1 MREAPVTGQ
10 ERPDPRRVRDRARL
24 IGAERVL
31 EPFHVLGRDVR
42 VRLVRRERAAGDR
55 FQDREDH
62 HGDAEEQRDRL
73 DEPARDVTSHLP
85 RPTALVRSYFR
96 IDQSSA
102 FQVMSSQVLPLY
114 PDTFDRNASRP
125 WRAYIQ
131 MIGTLSLR
139 ILTASA

>member
-10 ERPDPRRVRDRARL
+10 EVPEPRRVLDRDRL
-24 IGAERVL
+24 IQAERVL
-31 EPFHVLGRDVR
+31 EPFHVLRRDVR
-42 VRLVRRERAAGDR
+42 VRLVRRERAAGNR
-55 FQDREDH
+55 LQDREDH

-85 RPTALVRSYFR
+85 RLVRSYFR

-114 PDTFDRNASRP
+114 PDTFDRKASRP
-125 WRAYIQ
+125 WRSYIQ

-139 ILTASA
+139 ILKASA